1 MDMYQVRNLTFGY
14 YPYEETEETYAAE
27 AVEVLHDI
35 SFTVKESSFVLL
47 CGATGCGKSTLL
59 RLLKKELQPAGK
71 TEGEILLQGKPF
83 EAWADRDSAKT
94 VGFVMQNPDDQ
105 CVTDKVWH
113 ELAFGLENIGVPSS
127 EIRRRVAEIS
137 AYFGIDDWYDK
148 RVEELSGG
156 QKQILNLAAVMVMN
170 PQVLLLDEPT
180 AQLDPI
186 AAGNFLEI
194 LKKLNKELGITV
206 ILAEHRLEET
216 FVMAD
221 QVLVM
226 EKGRL
231 VIAKTPKEA
240 AAAIT
245 KDLAIYQAMP
255 EAVRLYH
262 VLNDLNGSSGFGEH
276 GQSMCDSTECPLTV
290 GEGRGFL
297 KKYLECVQGIS
308 GSRNASEPGITLEYR
323 TTLGM
328 QNRLADDNRV
338 KVPALELR
346 NVWFRYAKKRE
357 DVLRGVSLSLYEGEI
372 LCLLGSNG
380 SGKTTLFKVISGIES
395 MQEGTIRIW
404 GHKAASGTA
413 SQIGYLPQD
422 VETLFVADTVE
433 RELALVGEKTD
444 ERICKTMHPYDLSG
458 GEKQLLGIRKV
469 LAGGKKILLLDEP
482 TKGLDAAAK
491 RKFCQELLKEKE
503 KGVAIL
509 LITHDPEF
517 AASCADRCGLFFRG
531 EIVSLEKMREFFQEN
546 RFYTT
551 AAARIAKGYADHVVT
566 SEDLYEYCMEQE
578 MFRNKQEC
586 YMEQGILRKTQECG
600 NKSWQMKGKGHTD
613 AREADT
619 DKTE

>member
-14 YPYEETEETYAAE
+14 YPYEETEEAYAAE

-35 SFTVKESSFVLL
+35 SFTVKENSFVLL

-83 EAWADRDSAKT
+83 EEWDDRDSAKT

-113 ELAFGLENIGVPSS
+113 ELAFGLENMGVPSS
-127 EIRRRVAEIS
+127 DIRRRVAEIS

-186 AAGNFLEI
+186 ATGNFLEI
-194 LKKLNKELGITV
+194 LKKLNKELGVTV

-226 EKGRL
+226 ENGRL
-231 VIAKTPKEA
+231 MMAKTPKEA

-245 KDLAIYQAMP
+245 KDLSIYQAMP
-255 EAVRLYH
+255 EAVRLFH
-262 VLNDLNGSSGFGEH
+262 VLNDLHGSSGFDERGR
-276 GQSMCDSTECPLTV
+276 SRYDSTECPLTV

-297 KKYLECVQGIS
+297 KKYLGCAPS
-308 GSRNASEPGITLEYR
+308 TPD
-323 TTLGM
+323 M
-328 QNRLADDNRV
+328 QNRLVDDNRV
-338 KVPALELR
+338 KIPALELR

-357 DVLRGVSLSLYEGEI
+357 NVLRGISLSLYEGEI

-395 MQEGTIRIW
+395 MQEGTLRIW

-444 ERICKTMHPYDLSG
+444 ERICKTTHPYDLSG

-491 RKFCQELLKEKE
+491 REFCHEILKEKE

-551 AAARIAKGYADHVVT
+551 AAARIAKGYANHVVT
-566 SEDLYEYCMEQE
+566 SEDLYECC
-578 MFRNKQEC
+578 K
-586 YMEQGILRKTQECG
+586 
-600 NKSWQMKGKGHTD
+600 
-613 AREADT
+613 ADT

>member
-1 MDMYQVRNLTFGY
+1 MQRAGTEEIMDMYQVRNLTFGY
-14 YPYEETEETYAAE
+14 YPYEETEETYATE

-113 ELAFGLENIGVPSS
+113 ELAFGLENMGVPSS
-127 EIRRRVAEIS
+127 DIRRRVAEIS

-186 AAGNFLEI
+186 ATGNFLEI
-194 LKKLNKELGITV
+194 LKKLNKELGVTV

-226 EKGRL
+226 ENGRL
-231 VIAKTPKEA
+231 MMAKTPKEA

-262 VLNDLNGSSGFGEH
+262 VLNDLHGSSGFGEH

-297 KKYLECVQGIS
+297 KKYLGCAPS
-308 GSRNASEPGITLEYR
+308 TPD
-323 TTLGM
+323 M
-328 QNRLADDNRV
+328 QNRLVDNNRV
-338 KVPALELR
+338 KIPALELR

-357 DVLRGVSLSLYEGEI
+357 DVLRGISLSLYEGEI

-444 ERICKTMHPYDLSG
+444 ERICKTMDPYDLSG

-491 RKFCQELLKEKE
+491 REFCHEILKEKE

-566 SEDLYEYCMEQE
+566 SEDLYEYCTKQE
-578 MFRNKQEC
+578 MFGN
-586 YMEQGILRKTQECG
+586 MQECG
-600 NKSWQMKGKGHTD
+600 NKGMQMKGKENRN